1 VRDRLAGIPAVRA
14 SRLVSLGRDG
24 ARVEIRYVG
33 DPSQLRLALAQRDLD
48 LEGGEPDWV
57 LQRRSAGEAR

>member
-1 VRDRLAGIPAVRA
+1 MMGAPLQAG
-14 SRLVSLGRDG
+14 SDG

-33 DPSQLRLALAQRDLD
+33 DPGQLRLALAQRDLD